1 MTGTNGTYTP
11 TAAGNLAQRV
21 VIPDGVTTAK
31 ENNTS
36 GSTTDGTW
44 IVLPENISFVAI
56 QVDAQGATVKANV
69 EYTKDRAG
77 AVANS
82 VTCFENWNAGEI
94 NNKVQGAEFADIAGI
109 RLNPVVS
116 AGGLPKMYYTAG

>member
-1 MTGTNGTYTP
+1 MTGTNGTYGSTV
-11 TAAGNLAQRV
+11 AGDLAQRV
-21 VIPDGVTTAK
+21 LIPDGAVTTKAD
-31 ENNTS
+31 NTA

-44 IVLPENISFVAI
+44 IVLPENSTFVAI

-77 AVANS
+77 AIANS
-82 VTCFENWNAGEI
+82 VTCFENWSYGEI

-109 RLNPVVS
+109 RLNPVVT

>member
-1 MTGTNGTYTP
+1 MNGNGSIFTVINESGVDK
-11 TAAGNLAQRV
+11 AAVRASAK
-21 VIPDGVTTAK
+21 TTKA
-31 ENNTS
+31 NNVS